1 MSITS
6 VHPMREEGV
15 SALLSEVNAN
25 WDVVE
30 KLVNEGKLVELE
42 YEGKRF
48 YMRKLPGIRR
58 E

>member
-1 MSITS
+1 MIS
-6 VHPMREEGV
+6 
-15 SALLSEVNAN
+15 L

-42 YEGKRF
+42 YEEKRFREPRF
-48 YMRKLPGIRR
+48 YMRKLPGVRQ